1 MPAAATAIAPAT
13 IANLGPG
20 FDVLGVALERPSD
33 RVRAVRRDE
42 PGLEF
47 SVTGPV
53 AVPRGSGNVAAHVA
67 TLILEEMR
75 PPFGV
80 KLTLRKNMAVGSGL
94 GSSAASSVAAAVAIN
109 AILPRPLPRQDL
121 LRFTLEGERLASGA
135 AHADNVAPCLLGGA
149 VLVRDAGSGARAGIP
164 NGTAPDGART
174 AVSGGASPDVV
185 RLPVR
190 GAFWFALAHPDH
202 GVRTEDARAILPGR
216 IALKDAVRQWGNVAG
231 VVAALAK
238 GDPELLGRCLSGG
251 AIESTRRALIPGYEA
266 VMTAAREAGA
276 LGCSISGSGPTL
288 FAVTSTASRARRIAR
303 AMTAAFR
310 DHGCN
315 ATGIVSPL
323 SRRGAWV
330 R

>member
-1 MPAAATAIAPAT
+1 
-13 IANLGPG
+13 
-20 FDVLGVALERPSD
+20 
-33 RVRAVRRDE
+33 
-42 PGLEF
+42 
-47 SVTGPV
+47 
-53 AVPRGSGNVAAHVA
+53 VAAHVA

-75 PPFGV
+75 PSFGV

-94 GSSAASSVAAAVAIN
+94 GSSAASSVAAAVAMN

-121 LRFTLEGERLASGA
+121 LRFTMEGERLASGA

-149 VLVRDAGSGARAGIP
+149 VLVRDAGSGSPG
-164 NGTAPDGART
+164 GTAPDRARA
-174 AVSGGASPDVV
+174 AVSGGAFPDVV

-202 GVRTEDARAILPGR
+202 GVRTEDARSVLPGR
-216 IALKDAVRQWGNVAG
+216 IALKDAVRQWGDVAG

-251 AIESTRRALIPGYEA
+251 AIESARRALIPGYEA
-266 VMTAAREAGA
+266 VMTAARGAGA
-276 LGCSISGSGPTL
+276 MGCSISGSGPTL

-310 DHGCN
+310 DHGRN

-330 R
+330 Q